1 VMDDHGDNAKPLWM
15 SELGWSS
22 TNGGPTSCKNGM
34 WAGQKPSGVSEAEQ
48 AQFLTKAYACLA
60 NDAYVTEAAWFTLHD
75 LNTNADDMNHYG
87 LLHRDGSPKPSL
99 AAFRA
104 VTATNGGPA
113 GTCGDFDG
121 PSVRILSPAPDTQ
134 FADRI
139 DIQAVASDN
148 GVGLTSVKFN
158 YDGGKKIRG
167 FGDPV
172 NDKPVDMSPWYGSVD
187 LPPGRHTIEVVA
199 TDNNGNQATAS
210 VQVEKVR
217 RLASTQAS
225 QVRLRAAKVKR
236 KAGRHR
242 VSGVVVPGPGQPL
255 GASIGGKVQIRW
267 QHLEKGKWKTYIK
280 ERKTARKPFAFK
292 AKLRKKGKW
301 RVDVT
306 FQGAAPWKKSKT
318 PWLKFKV

>member
-1 VMDDHGDNAKPLWM
+1 M

-34 WAGQKPSGVSEAEQ
+34 WAGQKASGVSEAEQ
-48 AQFLTKAYACLA
+48 ASFLTRAYACLA
-60 NDAYVTEAAWFTLHD
+60 NDAYVTEAAWFNLHD
-75 LNTNADDMNHYG
+75 LSTNADEMNHYG
-87 LLHRDGSPKPSL
+87 LLHRDGSPKPSW
-99 AAFRA
+99 AALRA
-104 VTATNGGPA
+104 VTAANGGPA
-113 GTCGDFDG
+113 GGCGDFDG
-121 PSVRILSPAPDTQ
+121 PSVQIISPAPDTQ

-139 DIQAVASDN
+139 DIQAVASDT
-148 GVGLTSVKFN
+148 GVGLTSLKFN
-158 YDGGKKIRG
+158 YDGGRKIRG

-172 NDKPVDMSPWYGSVD
+172 NDRPVDMSPWYGSVD

-199 TDNNGNQATAS
+199 IDRNGNESSAS
-210 VQVEKVR
+210 VQVQKVR

-225 QVRLRAAKVKR
+225 QVKLRAAKVRR

-242 VSGVVVPGPGQPL
+242 VAGVVVPAPGQPL

-267 QHLEKGKWKTYIK
+267 QHLEKHRWKTYIK

-292 AKLRKKGKW
+292 ARLRKRGKW

-318 PWLKFKV
+318 AWLKFKV